1 MEKFLAAGFKAVG
14 KGGHVLV
21 KGRSV
26 DGEFQV
32 KNGGISGGSE
42 PL

>member
-1 MEKFLAAGFKAVG
+1 MEKFLAVGFQAVG
-14 KGGHVLV
+14 KGSHVLV

-26 DGEFQV
+26 DGKLQV
-32 KNGGISGGSE
+32 KNRRIPGGSE